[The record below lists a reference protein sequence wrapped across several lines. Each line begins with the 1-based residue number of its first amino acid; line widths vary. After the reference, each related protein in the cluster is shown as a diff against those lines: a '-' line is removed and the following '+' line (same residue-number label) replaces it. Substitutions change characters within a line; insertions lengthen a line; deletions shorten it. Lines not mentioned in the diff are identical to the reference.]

1 MGKPNNTL
9 TLQGHLAYEP
19 ELKKTTTGS
28 FYCRVYISIDESYT
42 DLNTKERVERS
53 SLIPVVV
60 FGDEAKKVCSK
71 GHKKDPVKV
80 VAHLSN
86 NKFFDKDLNRETHVL
101 QAQVS
106 NAKDS
111 IKLLFSKR

>member
-19 ELKKTTTGS
+19 ELKKTSTGS
-28 FYCRVYISIDESYT
+28 FYCRVYVRIDESYT
-42 DLNTKERVERS
+42 DLNTKKRVERFQ
-53 SLIPVVV
+53 LIPVVV
-60 FGDEAKKVCSK
+60 FGDEAKKICSK
-71 GHKKDPVKV
+71 GNRNDPVKV

-86 NKFFDKDLNRETHVL
+86 NKFFDKDLNRETYVL

-106 NAKDS
+106 NSKDS
-111 IKLLFSKR
+111 IKLLFRKR